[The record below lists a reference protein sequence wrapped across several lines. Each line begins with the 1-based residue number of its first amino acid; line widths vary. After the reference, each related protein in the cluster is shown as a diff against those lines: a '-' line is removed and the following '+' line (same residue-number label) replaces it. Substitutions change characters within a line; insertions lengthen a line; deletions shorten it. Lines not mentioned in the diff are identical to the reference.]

1 MTGGDDGLGGV
12 VLLMVVK
19 KLIFDQYLKVTK
31 E

>member
-1 MTGGDDGLGGV
+1 MTGGDGRLGGG

-19 KLIFDQYLKVTK
+19 KMMFDQYLKVTK